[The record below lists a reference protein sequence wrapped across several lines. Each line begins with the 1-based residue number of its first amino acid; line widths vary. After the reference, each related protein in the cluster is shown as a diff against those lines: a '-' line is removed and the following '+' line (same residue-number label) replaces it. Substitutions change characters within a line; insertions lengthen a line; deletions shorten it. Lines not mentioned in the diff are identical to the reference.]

1 MHQFALSDPGKTGVE
16 SKLVNPP
23 GPDLKPDLKP
33 DLEGSAFAAQCQLIQ
48 EPFGLYPSFK
58 VLMNEMMS

>member
-23 GPDLKPDLKP
+23 GPDLKP